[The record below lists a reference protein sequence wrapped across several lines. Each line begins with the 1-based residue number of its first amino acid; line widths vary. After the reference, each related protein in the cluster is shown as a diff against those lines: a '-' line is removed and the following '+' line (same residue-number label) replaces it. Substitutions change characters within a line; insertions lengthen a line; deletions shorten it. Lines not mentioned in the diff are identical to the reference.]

1 MFLWSLWVPCA
12 NKLWSNAEDI
22 DTLDHVIMCPLSR
35 FLYLTRSIY
44 FTGLSDGISV
54 YVHGQYAHLSLD
66 TLNLHVYLSILYN
79 LYDSMIVWWVLIRGY
94 MILAYVQ
101 VLFSYVSLYKCVCV
115 DTFKWFHYVPDVIWS
130 LWDFVIQDLC
140 YLAAW
145 RPKTTWFGTLDV

>member
-1 MFLWSLWVPCA
+1 MLLSRKTW
-12 NKLWSNAEDI
+12 
-22 DTLDHVIMCPLSR
+22 TLLDLVIMCLLSR

-44 FTGLSDGISV
+44 FTGLSDGVSV

-94 MILAYVQ
+94 MILVH
-101 VLFSYVSLYKCVCV
+101 LFMFKCFSLMYLYTNVCV
-115 DTFKWFHYVPDVIWS
+115 DTFMWFHYVPDMIWS
-130 LWDFVIQDLC
+130 LWDFIIQDLC